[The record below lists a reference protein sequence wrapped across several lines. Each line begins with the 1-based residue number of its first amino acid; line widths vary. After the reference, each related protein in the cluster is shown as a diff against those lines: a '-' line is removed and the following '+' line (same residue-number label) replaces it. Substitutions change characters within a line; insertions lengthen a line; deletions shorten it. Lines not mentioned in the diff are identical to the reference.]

1 MGSWYEEGKVQAT
14 LSEYLVRSKSEVI
27 IANLLVTNE
36 LSSFKYETLLYAP
49 DKTFYLPDFTIN
61 VNGKTYF
68 WEHVGMLH
76 LPKYKQRWEEKLKW
90 YEKHFPN
97 QLITTYESEN
107 LTKEAQKI
115 IDKIK
120 SK

>member
-1 MGSWYEEGKVQAT
+1 MA
-14 LSEYLVRSKSEVI
+14 LVRSKSEVI

-36 LSSFKYETLLYAP
+36 LSSIKYETLLYAP